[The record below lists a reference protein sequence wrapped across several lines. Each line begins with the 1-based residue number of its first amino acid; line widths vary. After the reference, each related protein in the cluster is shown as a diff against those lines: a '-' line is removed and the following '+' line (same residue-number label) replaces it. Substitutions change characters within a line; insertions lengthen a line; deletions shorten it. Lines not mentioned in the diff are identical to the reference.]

1 MASIIEGYNY
11 DIFISYRQK
20 DNKYDGWV
28 TEFVDHLKRELEAT
42 FKEEVSVYFD
52 NNPHDGL
59 LETHDVNASLKEKL
73 KCLVFIPILSRT
85 YCDAKSF
92 AWEHEFKAFVDQTS
106 DDQFGLKVTL
116 SNGNVANRLLPVR
129 IHDLDIADVR
139 LCELVIGGVLRG
151 IDFIY
156 KSSGVNRPLRSIED
170 TPHENLNRT
179 FYRDQI
185 NKVALAVKDIIEGME
200 GSAAYDQVKEK
211 ILQSEDHLEKKKVII
226 YEPVQEKE
234 KKVKSDESRAHIAK
248 RYSFLRRGSLI
259 SILLLFIL
267 IGILIFFSS
276 GSTLPFSKRDWIVIT
291 DFENMTG
298 NPVFDKSLYTAFSI
312 SINQSSYINVFP
324 KSRMLE
330 TLTRMKI
337 KDLAFIDEKTGRE
350 IAIRESVNIYI
361 VPSITAVGNKYAIT
375 AKILETKTGNVL
387 RSEMLYS
394 ETQDEILTTL
404 DKLSKNIRRQLGE
417 SRYNIAIQDKPLVK
431 ATTSSIEALKLY
443 SLGIDHHL
451 MLDFAGAMDYYEQ
464 ALRVD
469 SGFTAAKASLGN
481 LMIEKFDPVKGREWL
496 KQAVKSIDNL
506 TERERLAILA
516 FYAVNVDNN
525 LPKGIEY
532 TKMRIELYP
541 DDPIARNNL
550 GWYYQNSGRFEE
562 AVKEYKAAVRINPNI
577 ALTYSG
583 IVWIYLDML
592 GRADSGLVWSEKMI
606 SDNPLNE
613 WGYSNLGSAW
623 LCLDSLKEAEIAF
636 EKAREMNQNFTINLY
651 RLAHAYR
658 LQGRYNEAI
667 GILKKILET
676 DQNDAS
682 AYYDLGVNYQAMGNQ
697 EEARKYLSGY
707 KKIATE
713 EWMKK
718 LSDNAATYIAMSS
731 VTARLG
737 DMESSR
743 QMLQK
748 AIEIDSTLHE
758 SFAEVLCLQGH
769 VPEALTQLEKAFNK
783 GYRDLLWLKLTP
795 DLQILHY
802 DIRYKDLMKKY
813 FK

>member
-1 MASIIEGYNY
+1 
-11 DIFISYRQK
+11 
-20 DNKYDGWV
+20 
-28 TEFVDHLKRELEAT
+28 
-42 FKEEVSVYFD
+42 
-52 NNPHDGL
+52 
-59 LETHDVNASLKEKL
+59 
-73 KCLVFIPILSRT
+73 
-85 YCDAKSF
+85 
-92 AWEHEFKAFVDQTS
+92 
-106 DDQFGLKVTL
+106 
-116 SNGNVANRLLPVR
+116 
-129 IHDLDIADVR
+129 
-139 LCELVIGGVLRG
+139 
-151 IDFIY
+151 
-156 KSSGVNRPLRSIED
+156 
-170 TPHENLNRT
+170 
-179 FYRDQI
+179 
-185 NKVALAVKDIIEGME
+185 
-200 GSAAYDQVKEK
+200 
-211 ILQSEDHLEKKKVII
+211 
-226 YEPVQEKE
+226 
-234 KKVKSDESRAHIAK
+234 
-248 RYSFLRRGSLI
+248 
-259 SILLLFIL
+259 
-267 IGILIFFSS
+267 
-276 GSTLPFSKRDWIVIT
+276 
-291 DFENMTG
+291 MTG

>member
-1 MASIIEGYNY
+1 
-11 DIFISYRQK
+11 
-20 DNKYDGWV
+20 
-28 TEFVDHLKRELEAT
+28 
-42 FKEEVSVYFD
+42 
-52 NNPHDGL
+52 
-59 LETHDVNASLKEKL
+59 
-73 KCLVFIPILSRT
+73 
-85 YCDAKSF
+85 
-92 AWEHEFKAFVDQTS
+92 
-106 DDQFGLKVTL
+106 
-116 SNGNVANRLLPVR
+116 
-129 IHDLDIADVR
+129 
-139 LCELVIGGVLRG
+139 
-151 IDFIY
+151 
-156 KSSGVNRPLRSIED
+156 
-170 TPHENLNRT
+170 
-179 FYRDQI
+179 
-185 NKVALAVKDIIEGME
+185 
-200 GSAAYDQVKEK
+200 
-211 ILQSEDHLEKKKVII
+211 
-226 YEPVQEKE
+226 
-234 KKVKSDESRAHIAK
+234 
-248 RYSFLRRGSLI
+248 
-259 SILLLFIL
+259 
-267 IGILIFFSS
+267 
-276 GSTLPFSKRDWIVIT
+276 
-291 DFENMTG
+291 
-298 NPVFDKSLYTAFSI
+298 
-312 SINQSSYINVFP
+312 
-324 KSRMLE
+324 
-330 TLTRMKI
+330 
-337 KDLAFIDEKTGRE
+337 
-350 IAIRESVNIYI
+350 
-361 VPSITAVGNKYAIT
+361 
-375 AKILETKTGNVL
+375 
-387 RSEMLYS
+387 
-394 ETQDEILTTL
+394 
-404 DKLSKNIRRQLGE
+404 
-417 SRYNIAIQDKPLVK
+417 
-431 ATTSSIEALKLY
+431 
-443 SLGIDHHL
+443 
-451 MLDFAGAMDYYEQ
+451 
-464 ALRVD
+464 
-469 SGFTAAKASLGN
+469 
-481 LMIEKFDPVKGREWL
+481 
-496 KQAVKSIDNL
+496 
-506 TERERLAILA
+506 
-516 FYAVNVDNN
+516 
-525 LPKGIEY
+525 
-532 TKMRIELYP
+532 
-541 DDPIARNNL
+541 
-550 GWYYQNSGRFEE
+550 
-562 AVKEYKAAVRINPNI
+562 
-577 ALTYSG
+577 
-583 IVWIYLDML
+583 ML